1 MSLLLQTSPGADDST
16 WDSRTEGESSYGTSL
31 VSGSSI
37 YTDTTNPNERNS
49 RRALILQ
56 MAKARMKN
64 VKQASTSDTKSGIET
79 ADSVAAESDT
89 LPPREELIE
98 GVADLELD

>member
-1 MSLLLQTSPGADDST
+1 MSTPGAGDDST

-31 VSGSSI
+31 VSGASSF
-37 YTDTTNPNERNS
+37 TDTTNPNERNS

-64 VKQASTSDTKSGIET
+64 VKESSNAAAEKNN
-79 ADSVAAESDT
+79 AESDKGKAGGENT
-89 LPPREELIE
+89 SLEAPQDEMVDE
-98 GVADLELD
+98 VAGLELD